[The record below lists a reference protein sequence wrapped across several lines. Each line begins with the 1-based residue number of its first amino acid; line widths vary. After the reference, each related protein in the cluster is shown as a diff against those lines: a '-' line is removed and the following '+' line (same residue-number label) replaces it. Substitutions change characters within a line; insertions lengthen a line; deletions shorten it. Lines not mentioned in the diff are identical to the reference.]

1 MHADYNTIAKEYQ
14 ASKLLP
20 WRQYVEAYTFFNQIG
35 PLEGLQVL
43 DLACGEGF
51 YTRQFRL
58 RGAAGAVGIDIS
70 TGMIQ
75 LAREAE
81 TAHPLGIQY
90 HVCDVLA
97 LELGQTF
104 DLVCASYLLNYSRTA
119 TELDQMCRV
128 IAQHLKPGGRFVT
141 INSNPDHRCPPEAL
155 RQYGFT
161 RENESYQEGA
171 EVIYRFYQKDGSHID
186 VTNYHLEKQTHE
198 AAFLKAG
205 LTDVLWHPLE
215 LSPEGLQESG
225 ADFWEAILN
234 CQPVVGISCIKSP
247 ISSSGKEYPV

>member
-1 MHADYNTIAKEYQ
+1 MHTDYDIIAKEYQ

-20 WRQYVEAYTFFNQIG
+20 WRQHTEAYTLFKQIG
-35 PLEGLQVL
+35 PLEGLHVL

-58 RGAAGAVGIDIS
+58 RGAAVAVGVDIS
-70 TGMIQ
+70 AGMIN

-81 TAHPLGIQY
+81 NARPLGIQY

-97 LELGQTF
+97 LDLGQTF
-104 DLVCASYLLNYSRTA
+104 DLVSASYLLNYSRTA

-141 INSNPDHRCPPEAL
+141 INSNPDHRCPPETL
-155 RQYGFT
+155 RHYGFT
-161 RENESYQEGA
+161 RENESFQEGA
-171 EVIYRFYQKDGSHID
+171 EVIYRFYREDGSHIA
-186 VTNYHLEKQTHE
+186 VTNYHLEKSSHE

-205 LTDVLWHPLE
+205 LSDVRWHPLE
-215 LSPEGLQESG
+215 VSPEGVQEFG
-225 ADFWEAILN
+225 ADYWKAIVD
-234 CQPVVGISCIKSP
+234 CQPVIGISCRKP
-247 ISSSGKEYPV
+247 